1 MIFTFLLGIAA
12 GALTPV
18 AEPHVHRM
26 IESLALAR
34 IEVEKSEIDL
44 VTLVLLLLL
53 AALLS
58 GGDNSFALLLGALLG
73 LFGKRI
79 LDAIQGDGGRA

>member
-1 MIFTFLLGIAA
+1 
-12 GALTPV
+12 
-18 AEPHVHRM
+18 
-26 IESLALAR
+26 
-34 IEVEKSEIDL
+34 
-44 VTLVLLLLL
+44 VLLLLL

-79 LDAIQGDGGRA
+79 LDAIQGHGGRA

>member
-1 MIFTFLLGIAA
+1 
-12 GALTPV
+12 
-18 AEPHVHRM
+18 M

-58 GGDNSFALLLGALLG
+58 GGDDSFALLLGALLG
-73 LFGKRI
+73 IFGKRI